1 MAGKAAIKG
10 HPIHPMLVAFP
21 VGLWTFS
28 LACDIVY
35 LCFGQGVYWSAA
47 ARYSLAAGIVGALLA
62 AVPGLIDLLSLTEAK
77 VKKVAIYHMS
87 INLVAVVV
95 FGADLWLRMT
105 RGPSG
110 DPPVLVSVIG
120 IVLILVSGWL
130 GGELVYVHGVA
141 VDRPSGTSAT

>member
-21 VGLWTFS
+21 IGLWTFS
-28 LACDIVY
+28 LACDVVY
-35 LCFGQGVYWSAA
+35 LAYGQGAHWSAA

-62 AVPGLIDLLSLTEAK
+62 AVPGLIDLLSLTDPR

-87 INLVAVVV
+87 INLAAVAV
-95 FGADLWLRMT
+95 FGVDLWLRMT
-105 RGPSG
+105 RGPDA
-110 DPPVLVSVIG
+110 DPPVIVSVIG
-120 IVLILVSGWL
+120 IVLILISGWL

-141 VDRPSGTSAT
+141 VGPPGGPRPS